1 MANSQMSK
9 LATICAISATVPSSF
24 ALSIALDAA
33 STLGLFA
40 RDSDTCSGDS
50 TLTPCGGALPSSF
63 CCASGTSCMPLNN
76 NTAAICCPH
85 GQNCNVIQP
94 ITCDTSQQNA
104 TLHPESSLHSTDLSA
119 QLPSCGSGTCCP
131 LGYTCQDNG
140 CWMDKDN
147 ANPSSTATPPP
158 AATYTASVAHPTGTS
173 PAGDTSSAPA
183 PSPSSSGISP
193 GGAAAAAFFP
203 ALLLGVALT
212 FLGLWLYRKR
222 REKVAG
228 KPRELR
234 HSDSLSQTARNVSDP
249 IYDPRF
255 GNRTDFLASAHS
267 ASDYAAEMSG
277 ANPYAAGAG
286 GSQPV
291 SGARSDF
298 SFEPSP
304 LGRSPGTSTSERVR
318 SIFGRSR
325 GVSSPLSPPSGQRA
339 PPPIMMQRHNSGETI
354 DVLMPPQP
362 SYGNG
367 EGGGGYGLTPPGG
380 NPSRNTTF
388 SSMMEQAGFKRSDLT
403 GRDSNSEPRSG
414 GSGDPGSARAPVV
427 SPRSRYV

>member
-1 MANSQMSK
+1 
-9 LATICAISATVPSSF
+9 
-24 ALSIALDAA
+24 
-33 STLGLFA
+33 
-40 RDSDTCSGDS
+40 
-50 TLTPCGGALPSSF
+50 
-63 CCASGTSCMPLNN
+63 MPLNN

-94 ITCDTSQQNA
+94 ITCDASEQNA
-104 TLHPESSLHSTDLSA
+104 TLHPASSLHSTDLNA

-140 CWMDKDN
+140 CWMDKEN

-158 AATYTASVAHPTGTS
+158 AATYTASIAHPSGTS
-173 PAGDTSSAPA
+173 SAGDTSSSPA

-203 ALLLGVALT
+203 AVLLGIALT

-222 REKVAG
+222 REKVAR
-228 KPRELR
+228 KPKQLR
-234 HSDSLSQTARNVSDP
+234 HHDSLSQTTRNVSDP

-255 GNRTDFLASAHS
+255 GNRTEFLASARS
-267 ASDYAAEMSG
+267 VSDYGAEMSG
-277 ANPYAAGAG
+277 ANPYAAGG

-304 LGRSPGTSTSERVR
+304 PARSPGTTASERVR
-318 SIFGRSR
+318 SIFGRAR
-325 GVSSPLSPPSGQRA
+325 GVSSPLSPPSAHGPRR
-339 PPPIMMQRHNSGETI
+339 PSMMQRHNSGETI

-367 EGGGGYGLTPPGG
+367 AGGGYGLTPPAG
-380 NPSRNTTF
+380 NASRNTTF

-403 GRDSNSEPRSG
+403 GRDSRNEPGSG
-414 GSGDPGSARAPVV
+414 GSGDPGSARAPAV